1 MDNSE
6 LGFIVLVTFNG
17 DRERRA
23 FSTWENAERFVASL
37 TPKQSG
43 GIVSSWRMDLDDFC
57 HHENIVEEYCCGECS
72 EMGGSPHKCA
82 DCGRYW

>member
-1 MDNSE
+1 MDNE
-6 LGFIVLVTFNG
+6 NREFIVTVSYGKNEL
-17 DRERRA
+17 RA
-23 FSTWENAERFVASL
+23 FSTWENAERFIASL
-37 TPKQSG
+37 TPEQRG
-43 GIVSSWRMDLDDFC
+43 GHGVLSSRMDLDDFC